1 MYIYD
6 YDNIELGNSLGSI
19 HIAVAESLMT
29 NKTILYCIWKEST
42 SYLVIYFENEISV
55 ADKLILDS
63 IVVAVS

>member
-1 MYIYD
+1 MKHP
-6 YDNIELGNSLGSI
+6 I